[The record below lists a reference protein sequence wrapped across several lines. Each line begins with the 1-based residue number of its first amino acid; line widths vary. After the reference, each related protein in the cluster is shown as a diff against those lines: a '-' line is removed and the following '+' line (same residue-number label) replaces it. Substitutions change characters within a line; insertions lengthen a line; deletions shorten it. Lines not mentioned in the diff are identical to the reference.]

1 MKSVAILS
9 LLAGNAAAFAP
20 TQLKPA
26 LSSLHMSEPADP
38 VEEIIP
44 SYPTI
49 NGWTADPTKFCA
61 GLPGALAP
69 LGDFDPLGFTTD
81 LSLQEIKRYREA
93 EVTHGRV
100 AMLATVGYL
109 VAEKF
114 HPLFG
119 GAVTGP
125 ANGHLAQVQE
135 VAPFFFAWL
144 VGSIATAEIGRSKI
158 GWEAPTDA
166 IKKNLEVEG
175 KTWLSK
181 LNDKYYPG
189 DIGFDPLGLK
199 PTDPAEFAQMQT
211 KELQNGRLAMIAAMG
226 MIVQE
231 QVTHQTLF

>member
-9 LLAGNAAAFAP
+9 LIAGNAAAFTL
-20 TQLKPA
+20 TQSKSP
-26 LSSLHMSEPADP
+26 LSSLRMSEPDVP
-38 VEEIIP
+38 VEETIP

-69 LGDFDPLGFTTD
+69 MGDFDPLGFATD
-81 LSLQEIKRYREA
+81 LPIQEIKRYREA

-125 ANGHLAQVQE
+125 ANGHLQQVQE

-166 IKKNLEVEG
+166 IKKNLEIEG
-175 KTWLSK
+175 RTWLSK

-199 PTDPAEFAQMQT
+199 PTDPMEFAQMQT